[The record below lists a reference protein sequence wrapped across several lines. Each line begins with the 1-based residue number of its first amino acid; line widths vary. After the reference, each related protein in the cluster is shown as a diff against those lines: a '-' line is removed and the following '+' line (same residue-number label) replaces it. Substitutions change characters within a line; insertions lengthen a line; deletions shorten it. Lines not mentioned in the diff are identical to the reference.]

1 MNGLLYRGQT
11 ISGNKAFRKPLTRGD
26 LFRIGDEHGNLVTL
40 TFKDGSGSPQE
51 IPARI
56 QPIHLG
62 TTALTIGR
70 VQDNDV
76 VLDHPQVSAHHARL
90 QREGEGHRLTDLN
103 STNHTYV
110 NGLRV
115 TSQLLHA
122 RDEIRIGPF
131 RFIYTATELTQFDES
146 ESIRID
152 ALHLK
157 KVGNNQTILLQDIS
171 LSIPARSF
179 VALVGGSG
187 AGKTT
192 LLDAL
197 SGFRPAQQGSVFY
210 NGQDYYH
217 NLAAFSSQI
226 GYVPQDDI
234 VHRDLTVERV
244 LYYAAKLRLPHDFT
258 EAHIEQRI
266 AEVLEDVEMKHR
278 RQLLVSQLSGG
289 QRKRVSIALE
299 LLAKPSIFF
308 LDEPTSGLDP
318 GLDRKMMILLR
329 RLADRGHTILLVTH
343 ATNNINVCDTV
354 CFLAPGGHLAY
365 FGPPEEAKAFFKQP
379 DFAEIY
385 SVLEPVDEARSIP
398 ATAAERFKRSAAY
411 QQYIDEPLSQ
421 WSATDLLPLR
431 EQQRPEV
438 KRRMDQHGTGWRQF
452 LLLCGRYLELLRNDR
467 GNLAILLLQA
477 PVMGLILLLLIK
489 GVGTN
494 DFSTNLVLQCPTT
507 AAILAPQG
515 YPDVPTPVNPVVS
528 TSCQRV
534 VDFLTTNP
542 TGEAF
547 ARLHG
552 GTNSALQLFTLQGTS
567 YAATILFLMAFS
579 AVMFGCINSI
589 REIVKEAPIFRRE
602 RTVNLGVLP
611 YMFSKI
617 VVLGVLCLLQSLV
630 LVVFVSILAPFEY
643 SVFLP
648 PFLEVYI
655 TITLVSLAG
664 LMLGL
669 LISALVTNADRAMS
683 FIPLALLPQ
692 VVFAGTIFPLTNWFL
707 QFASMLFPVRWAMV
721 ALNTSAGLHT
731 DKINGDKIF
740 GNISTAHGRLFSI
753 YSQTDATHYLLLMWA
768 ALVLLIIVY
777 GVGVGYCL
785 KRKDI
790 RVS

>member
-1 MNGLLYRGQT
+1 M
-11 ISGNKAFRKPLTRGD
+11 
-26 LFRIGDEHGNLVTL
+26 
-40 TFKDGSGSPQE
+40 
-51 IPARI
+51 
-56 QPIHLG
+56 
-62 TTALTIGR
+62 TIGR

-76 VLDHPQVSAHHARL
+76 VLNHPQVSAHHARL
-90 QREGEGHRLTDLN
+90 QREGESHRLTDLD

-146 ESIRID
+146 EGIRID

-157 KVGNNQTILLQDIS
+157 KVGSNQTVLLQDIS

-210 NGQDYYH
+210 NGRDYYH
-217 NLAAFSSQI
+217 GLAAFSSQI

-234 VHRDLTVERV
+234 IHRDLTVERV

-258 EAHIEQRI
+258 EAQIEQRL
-266 AEVLEDVEMKHR
+266 AEVLDDVEMKHR

-343 ATNNINVCDTV
+343 ATNNINVCDNV

-398 ATAAERFKRSAAY
+398 ATAAERFKQSTAY
-411 QQYIDEPLSQ
+411 QQYIDGPLSQ
-421 WSATDLLPLR
+421 RLATSPLPLR
-431 EQQRPEV
+431 ERQQPEA
-438 KRRMDQHGTGWRQF
+438 KGGTAQRGAGWRQF

-477 PVMGLILLLLIK
+477 PFMGLILLLLIK

-494 DFSTNLVLQCPTT
+494 GFNTNLILQCPTT
-507 AAILAPQG
+507 ATILAAQG

-534 VDFLTTNP
+534 VDFLSNNP
-542 TGEAF
+542 TGEAY

-552 GTNSALQLFTLQGTS
+552 GITQALQAFILQGTS
-567 YAATILFLMAFS
+567 YAPTILFLMAFS

-630 LVVFVSILAPFEY
+630 LVVCVSILDPFEH

-648 PFLEVYI
+648 PFLEAYI
-655 TITLVSLAG
+655 TIALVSLAG

-683 FIPLALLPQ
+683 FIPLVLLPQ

-707 QFASMLFPVRWAMV
+707 QFASMIFPVRWAMA
-721 ALNTSAGLHT
+721 ALNSSAGLHS
-731 DKINGDKIF
+731 DKINGDTIY
-740 GNISTAHGRLFSI
+740 GNVSTSHSTLFSI
-753 YSQTDATHYLLLMWA
+753 YSQAEATRYLLLMWA
-768 ALVLLIIVY
+768 ALVLLIIVF

-785 KRKDI
+785 KRKDR